1 MYSDD
6 LGVMEQLSR
15 GLSKEPHLALL
26 QSVLAI
32 SHKYQLHRLQAWC
45 EQQLCALLDA
55 SMACGVLCQ
64 AHLYEAKQLETAC
77 LNHISNNLKSIIVTP
92 EYGLLSKEWPA
103 VLLKI
108 QLHSAGVPNSQ
119 ANAAFEAQATESSAA
134 KKRKRSEDDCG
145 HN

>member
-6 LGVMEQLSR
+6 LGVMEQLNQ
-15 GLSKEPHLALL
+15 GLSKESRLALL

-45 EQQLCALLDA
+45 EQQLCPLLDA
-55 SMACGVLCQ
+55 STACGVLCQ

-77 LNHISNNLKSIIVTP
+77 LDHISTNLKSIVVTP

-103 VLLKI
+103 VLMKI
-108 QLHSAGVPNSQ
+108 QLHTAGVPASN
-119 ANAAFEAQATESSAA
+119 AKAAFEAQATESSAA
-134 KKRKRSEDDCG
+134 KKRKRSED
-145 HN
+145 N